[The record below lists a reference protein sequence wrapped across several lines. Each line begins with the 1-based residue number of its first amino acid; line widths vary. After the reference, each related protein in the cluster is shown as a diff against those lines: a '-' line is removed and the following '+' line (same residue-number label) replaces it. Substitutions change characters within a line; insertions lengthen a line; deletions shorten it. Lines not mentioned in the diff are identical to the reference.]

1 MRGIK
6 MIHSDSSTLIQ
17 NVNLISHI
25 STTTALF
32 ALLWI
37 LSAINFLRRTMTRK
51 EINYH
56 EFVLDIQIFV
66 ICFVIM
72 LYSTNS
78 TK

>member
-6 MIHSDSSTLIQ
+6 MIHSDSSALIQ
-17 NVNLISHI
+17 SATFVSHI
-25 STTTALF
+25 STATALF

-37 LSAINFLRRTMTRK
+37 LSALNFARRAIRQE

-72 LYSTNS
+72 LYST
-78 TK
+78 K

>member
-1 MRGIK
+1 
-6 MIHSDSSTLIQ
+6 MIHSDSSALIQ

-37 LSAINFLRRTMTRK
+37 LSAINFVRRAMKQK

-66 ICFVIM
+66 ICFVMM
-72 LYSTNS
+72 LYFSNIS
-78 TK
+78 Q

>member
-6 MIHSDSSTLIQ
+6 MIHSDSSALIQ

-37 LSAINFLRRTMTRK
+37 LSAINFVRRAMNQK

-72 LYSTNS
+72 LYST
-78 TK
+78 K

>member
-6 MIHSDSSTLIQ
+6 MIHSDSSALIQ

-37 LSAINFLRRTMTRK
+37 LSALNFARRAIRRE

-72 LYSTNS
+72 LYST
-78 TK
+78 K